1 MLFSLTHV
9 YDRRFQIYDKYNNRT
24 DIKSSESDSKVNNV
38 IFITLCSIY
47 SFAFELRNGNGINSM
62 SLASP
67 TLVYHHPHAI
77 GGRPVLH

>member
-1 MLFSLTHV
+1 MFMIGA
-9 YDRRFQIYDKYNNRT
+9 FKYMINIIIV
-24 DIKSSESDSKVNNV
+24 IKSSESDSKVNNV